1 MATPVNIPKLGISMT
16 EGTLNTWMVGD
27 GDTVEKGQVLYVLET
42 DKVETEIES
51 PAAGVVRLV
60 AEPGEVYPV
69 GALVAQIE

>member
-16 EGTLNTWMVGD
+16 EGTLNNWLVAD
-27 GDTVEKGQVLYVLET
+27 GDTVDQGQILYVLET

-51 PAAGVVRLV
+51 PAAGTVRLV
-60 AEPGEVYPV
+60 GQPGEVYPV

>member
-1 MATPVNIPKLGISMT
+1 MPTPVNIPKLGISMT

-51 PAAGVVRLV
+51 PAAGTVRLV

>member
-16 EGTLNTWMVGD
+16 EGTLNTWMVTD
-27 GDTVEKGQVLYVLET
+27 GDTVDQGQILYVLET

-60 AEPGEVYPV
+60 GQPGEVYPV
-69 GALVAQIE
+69 GALIAQIE